1 MELPDPIRPLD
12 QNMTAIDMNRLSSVK
27 VLDPYL
33 LHLIFSDAHKKT
45 VDLRPFLGRGITS
58 DLLEYE
64 NFKRVNIEPGGGLE
78 WYNGFDLCPNT
89 LRDLSS
95 KNNK

>member
-1 MELPDPIRPLD
+1 
-12 QNMTAIDMNRLSSVK
+12 MTVSNMNRLSDVK
-27 VLDPYL
+27 VLDQYI
-33 LHLIFSDAHKKT
+33 LHLVFSDGHKKT
-45 VDLRPFLGRGITS
+45 VDLRPFLGRGISS

-78 WYNGFDLCPNT
+78 WYNGFDLCPNA

-95 KNNK
+95 TNNK